1 MGIEFRSHR
10 PSQISLTTLL
20 SGRLIFIT
28 GLGIGQ
34 IISWGTLY
42 YSFPLIAERMA
53 NDLGFSKPEVYG
65 AATIGLLIA
74 SFAAYPIGI
83 AIDRGRGRVVMTL
96 GSVLAGGLLLLWSQ
110 LSNLWM
116 LYPLLLG
123 IGLAQAMTL
132 YEPAFA
138 VVARRYG
145 TDIRRGVTAVTL
157 WGGFASTVF
166 VPVIQ
171 FLLDQ
176 VDWRNT
182 LVVLGCIN
190 LLVCGAL
197 YFVVIN
203 PRQDAPVHASLPT
216 KTHAASEAEKRAVRW
231 ALGQRAFWGLLIA
244 FTIYYATFSGLIYHL
259 YPLLIERGFDT
270 SRVVAAIVIFGPA
283 QVAGRILVW
292 AAAERISIRL
302 TGKVVVLVFPLA
314 LGLLLLLPSMFA
326 SLAIFVALFGAA
338 NGIFTII
345 RGVAVPDMLTSDS
358 YGAINGILAIPG
370 TVARAA
376 APLLVALLWSGF
388 GSYDMVVWV
397 ILASSIVVA
406 GGFWFAAIQTNKGKS
421 PQGNPQPFP
430 TEPKID
436 S

>member
-1 MGIEFRSHR
+1 M
-10 PSQISLTTLL
+10 TTLRF
-20 SGRLIFIT
+20 GRQTFIA

-42 YSFPLIAERMA
+42 YSFPLIAERMVT
-53 NDLGFSKPEVYG
+53 DLGFSKPEIYG

-74 SFAAYPIGI
+74 SFSAYPIGL
-83 AIDRGRGRVVMTL
+83 AIDRGYGRVIMTL
-96 GSVLAGGLLLLWSQ
+96 GAVLAGGLLLAWSQ
-110 LSNLWM
+110 ITNLWM
-116 LYPLLLG
+116 LYPLLVG
-123 IGLAQAMTL
+123 IGVAQAMTL

-145 TDIRRGVTAVTL
+145 TDVRRGITAVTL

-182 LVVLGCIN
+182 LVVLGYIN
-190 LLVCGAL
+190 LLLCGAL
-197 YFVVIN
+197 YFIVIN
-203 PRQDAPVHASLPT
+203 PRQDDPVRELSQT
-216 KTHAASEAEKRAVRW
+216 TSHAASEAEKHAVRW

-244 FTIYYATFSGLIYHL
+244 FTIYFATFSGLIYHL

-270 SRVVAAIVIFGPA
+270 SRVVAAITIFGPA
-283 QVAGRILVW
+283 QVAGRIFIWGV
-292 AAAERISIRL
+292 AERISTRL
-302 TGKVVVLVFPLA
+302 TGKVVVLLFPLA
-314 LGLLLLLPSMFA
+314 LGLLLLMPSTFV

-345 RGVAVPDMLTSDS
+345 RGIAVPDMLTRDS
-358 YGAINGILAIPG
+358 YGAINSILAIPG
-370 TVARAA
+370 TIARAV
-376 APLLVALLWSGF
+376 APLLVALLWDGF
-388 GSYDMVVWV
+388 GSYDMVLWV
-397 ILASSIVVA
+397 VLASSVVVV
-406 GGFWFAAIQTNKGKS
+406 GGFWFASIQAIKRKS
-421 PQGNPQPFP
+421 PAENLYPPP
-430 TEPKID
+430 AESKRI